1 VSWYC
6 VVVNVRDMH
15 GNLRRRRPRRA
26 HEGGEESA
34 RPSSC
39 APVPRAH
46 GPRVCQ
52 GGEGGWPELCVEGG
66 GRSGGH
72 GQSLRKRF
80 SSLDSAIFPHSVR
93 VKLCL
98 SIPLDGPPGCCAV
111 EAASFMLGA
120 TGKNYG

>member
-1 VSWYC
+1 MRAARSQHV
-6 VVVNVRDMH
+6 D
-15 GNLRRRRPRRA
+15 LLARRC
-26 HEGGEESA
+26 HELTALVSA
-34 RPSSC
+34 RAAKEAGLNSVWRV
-39 APVPRAH
+39 AAGAVDKL
-46 GPRVCQ
+46 GP
-52 GGEGGWPELCVEGG
+52 
-66 GRSGGH
+66 
-72 GQSLRKRF
+72 GQSLRTRF